1 MPREKD
7 EVAAYE
13 NTIRHYSNV
22 ADTTNMMCGP
32 QEMSSS
38 QFKEGDEQLS
48 GSERQG
54 Q

>member
-1 MPREKD
+1 MPKEKD
-7 EVAAYE
+7 GVAAYE
-13 NTIRHYSNV
+13 NTIRHDSH
-22 ADTTNMMCGP
+22 ADTMNMMCGP

-48 GSERQG
+48 GSEKEDQ